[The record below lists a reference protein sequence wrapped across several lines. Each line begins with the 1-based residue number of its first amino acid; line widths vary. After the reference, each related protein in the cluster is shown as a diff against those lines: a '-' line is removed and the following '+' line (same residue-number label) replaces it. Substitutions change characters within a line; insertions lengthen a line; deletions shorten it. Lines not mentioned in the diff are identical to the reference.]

1 VKEDTKMANPF
12 RFGVVSSG
20 IARSRDSWTDLARR
34 AEALG
39 YATLLMPDRPS
50 MGGLAPIAAL
60 ATAAAATRTLRVGSY
75 VFANDYRHPVIL
87 AREAATLDVLS
98 GGRFELGLGAGVGRG
113 EYEQLGLPFDA
124 PGVRVSRFE
133 EALRLIKRLFTEDRV
148 SFSGSYYSV
157 QDLPGLPKP
166 VQQPHPPIFIGS
178 SGKRMLTFAA
188 REAQMI
194 APTPKYTPQGPDPAD
209 VSVDEKVNWIREAAG
224 DRFSGIELCRTRYDI
239 AVSDS
244 PAPLAEQTGGPPIP
258 KRPLTIDQAVAA
270 LEDERARYGFSYI
283 QIYDAQMENFAPV
296 VARLAGK

>member
-1 VKEDTKMANPF
+1 
-12 RFGVVSSG
+12 
-20 IARSRDSWTDLARR
+20 
-34 AEALG
+34 
-39 YATLLMPDRPS
+39 
-50 MGGLAPIAAL
+50 
-60 ATAAAATRTLRVGSY
+60 
-75 VFANDYRHPVIL
+75 
-87 AREAATLDVLS
+87 
-98 GGRFELGLGAGVGRG
+98 VGRG

>member
-1 VKEDTKMANPF
+1 MANPF

-20 IARSRDSWTDLARR
+20 IARSHDSWIDLARR
-34 AEALG
+34 TEALG

-60 ATAAAATRTLRVGSY
+60 ATAAATTRTLRVGSY

>member
-1 VKEDTKMANPF
+1 PF

-20 IARSRDSWTDLARR
+20 VGRARDGWIDLARR

-39 YATLLMPDRPS
+39 YAALLMPDRPS
-50 MGGLAPIAAL
+50 LGGPAPIAAL
-60 ATAAAATRTLRVGSY
+60 ATAAGATTTLRVGSY
-75 VFANDYRHPVIL
+75 VFANDYRHPVIV

-98 GGRFELGLGAGVGRG
+98 GGRFDLGLGAGVGHG
-113 EYEQLGLPFDA
+113 EYEQLGLPFDP
-124 PGVRVSRFE
+124 PGVRVSRLE
-133 EALRLIKRLFTEDRV
+133 EALRLIKQLFTEDRV
-148 SFSGSYYSV
+148 SFSGRYYAV
-157 QDLPGLPKP
+157 RDLPGLPKP

-194 APTPKYTPQGPDPAD
+194 APTLKYTPQGPDPAD
-209 VSVDEKVNWIREAAG
+209 VSLDEKVGWIRVAAG
-224 DRFSGIELCRTRYDI
+224 DRFAAIELCQTRYDI

-244 PAPLAEQTGGPPIP
+244 PAPLAQQAGGPPIP

-283 QIYDAQMENFAPV
+283 QISDTQLENFAPV
-296 VARLAGK
+296 VARLGGK

>member
-1 VKEDTKMANPF
+1 MPNPF

-20 IARSRDSWTDLARR
+20 VGRTRDGWIDLARR

-39 YATLLMPDRPS
+39 YAALLMPDRPS

-60 ATAAAATRTLRVGSY
+60 ATAAGATTTLRVGSY

-98 GGRFELGLGAGVGRG
+98 GGRFELGLGAGVGHG
-113 EYEQLGLPFDA
+113 EYEQLGLPFDP

-133 EALRLIKRLFTEDRV
+133 EGLRLIKQLFTEDRV
-148 SFSGSYYSV
+148 SFSGRYYSV
-157 QDLPGLPKP
+157 RDLPGLPKP

-194 APTPKYTPQGPDPAD
+194 APTLKYTPQGPDPAD
-209 VSVDEKVNWIREAAG
+209 VSLDEKVGWIRAAAG
-224 DRFSGIELCRTRYDI
+224 DRFAAIELCQTRYDI

-244 PAPLAEQTGGPPIP
+244 PVPLAQQAGGPPIP
-258 KRPLTIDQAVAA
+258 RRPLTIDQTVAA

-283 QIYDAQMENFAPV
+283 QISDTQLENFAPV

>member
-1 VKEDTKMANPF
+1 MANPF

-20 IARSRDSWTDLARR
+20 IAQSRDGWTDLAHS

-39 YATLLMPDRPS
+39 YSALLMPDRPS

-60 ATAAAATRTLRVGSY
+60 ATAAAATSTLRVGSY
-75 VFANDYRHPVIL
+75 VFANDYRHPVIV

-98 GGRFELGLGAGVGRG
+98 GGRFELGLGAGVGHG
-113 EYEQLGLPFDA
+113 EYEQLGLSFDP

-133 EALRLIKRLFTEDRV
+133 EALRLIKLLFTEERV
-148 SFSGSYYSV
+148 SFSGSYYAV
-157 QDLPGLPKP
+157 KDLPGLPKP

-178 SGKRMLTFAA
+178 AGKRMLTFAA

-194 APTPKYTPQGPDPAD
+194 APTLKYTPQGPDPAD
-209 VSVDEKVNWIREAAG
+209 VSLDEKIGWVRAAAG
-224 DRFSGIELCRTRYDI
+224 DRFSGIELCQTRYDI

-244 PAPLAEQTGGPPIP
+244 PAPLAQQAGGPPIP
-258 KRPLTIDQAVAA
+258 KRPLTTDQAVAA

-283 QIYDAQMENFAPV
+283 QIYDAQLENFAPV

>member
-1 VKEDTKMANPF
+1 MPNPF

-20 IARSRDSWTDLARR
+20 MGRGRDGWIDLARR

-50 MGGLAPIAAL
+50 LGGPAPIAAL
-60 ATAAAATRTLRVGSY
+60 ATAATATTTLRVGSY

-98 GGRFELGLGAGVGRG
+98 GGRFELGLGAGVGHG
-113 EYEQLGLPFDA
+113 EYEQLGLPFDP

-157 QDLPGLPKP
+157 KDLPGLPRP
-166 VQQPHPPIFIGS
+166 VQQPHPPIFVGS

-194 APTPKYTPQGPDPAD
+194 APTLKYTPQGPDPTD
-209 VSVDEKVNWIREAAG
+209 VSLDEKVGWIRAAAG
-224 DRFSGIELCRTRYDI
+224 DRFAGIELCQTRYDI

-244 PAPLAEQTGGPPIP
+244 PAPLAQQAGGPPIP
-258 KRPLTIDQAVAA
+258 KRPLTIDQAVVA

-283 QIYDAQMENFAPV
+283 QISDAQVENFAPV